1 MLQTARLEREREE
14 SSYTGMVRERKSER
28 ETGGWGENK
37 KKKTEKKKVEGMD
50 DARDGKGMRERMSRT
65 REARSQLGRAGR
77 HELQAGRCTTTT
89 TPTRTQTY
97 LEFLKGGKV
106 EKGSGVEVG
115 WAGSQGAKQEGWG
128 VGDGYRTKE

>member
-1 MLQTARLEREREE
+1 MRERR
-14 SSYTGMVRERKSER
+14 GD
-28 ETGGWGENK
+28 GEK
-37 KKKTEKKKVEGMD
+37 RRKKKTKKKKVEGMD

-77 HELQAGRCTTTT
+77 HELQAGRCTTTTT

>member
-1 MLQTARLEREREE
+1 MRERL
-14 SSYTGMVRERKSER
+14 GD
-28 ETGGWGENK
+28 GEKIK
-37 KKKTEKKKVEGMD
+37 KQTKKKKVEGMD